1 MDRTKASK
9 ALRHDDPA
17 LTGRPLVPAAPRG
30 RSSGEVSRRL
40 DQHAPAV
47 FVMPAVLVVLAM
59 SIFPLIVSLYLSLAR
74 FRFVKGGFE
83 AKYIGWLNYKKLL
96 LGSQQFHFLGD
107 FGQLGDAAWAALG
120 LAAAALIALLA
131 RYARRAEVTFW
142 GVVGRCLVAALAWLG
157 LLLIVATNTG
167 GGHPGSLVVT
177 LFYVGIGVAAQYV
190 IGLGLALLCTQN
202 LPGRTFFR
210 VVFFLPMMITPVG
223 IAYTF
228 RMLTDTTKGPFTP
241 IWQYFGWGETS
252 WVVDPWGA
260 RMAVMIGDAW
270 QWIPFMF
277 IVLLVAI
284 ESQPQDQREAA
295 LVDGASRLQT
305 FRYVTWPAI
314 VPVSLTVVIIR
325 VIEAFKIVDL
335 PNVLTNGGPG
345 IASESMT
352 LHAYIAWRAL
362 DLGGSAAVAYM
373 LLFVVAFVC
382 LSLLAFLRRPEGAV
396 PP

>member
-1 MDRTKASK
+1 
-9 ALRHDDPA
+9 
-17 LTGRPLVPAAPRG
+17 
-30 RSSGEVSRRL
+30 
-40 DQHAPAV
+40 
-47 FVMPAVLVVLAM
+47 MPAVLVVLAM

-83 AKYIGWLNYKKLL
+83 FKFIGWLNYKKLL
-96 LGSQQFHFLGD
+96 LGSEQFHFLGD
-107 FGQLGDAAWAALG
+107 FGHLGGGAWTSLG
-120 LAAAALIALLA
+120 LAALAMILLLL
-131 RYARRAEVTFW
+131 RYARGEDVTIW
-142 GVVGRCLVAALAWLG
+142 GLIRRSLVAALAWLG
-157 LLLIVATNTG
+157 LLLIVVTNTG

-177 LFYVGIGVAAQYV
+177 LFYVGIGVAVQYS
-190 IGLGLALLCTQN
+190 IGLALALLCTLN
-202 LPGRTFFR
+202 LPGRKFFR

-295 LVDGASRLQT
+295 LVDGAGRFQT

-314 VPVSLTVVIIR
+314 LPVSITVVIIR

-352 LHAYIAWRAL
+352 LHSYVAWRAL

-382 LSLLAFLRRPEGAV
+382 LSLLAFLRPPEAPA